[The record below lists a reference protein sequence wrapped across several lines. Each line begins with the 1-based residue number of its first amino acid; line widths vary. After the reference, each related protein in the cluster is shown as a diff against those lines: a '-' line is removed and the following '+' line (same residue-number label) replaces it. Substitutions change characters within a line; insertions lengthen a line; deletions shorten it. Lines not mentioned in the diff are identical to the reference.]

1 MTTLNRAIKWYINGD
16 LPGGRNALLDGLT
29 ANPINLK
36 PSLMQGDALL
46 IQLYFRAPG
55 AVGSP
60 TTAVSLAAGYTL
72 YLVGKVAEDIGSG
85 DVLFNV
91 SDWTDGSD
99 YYQGTLN
106 LNTAAIN
113 AAFAAQS
120 GIDAIDVA
128 VDIEYR
134 DAGNTE
140 RVTYR
145 ADIQLC
151 RQVYQGTEAAP
162 TPSVVL
168 GLESPSGYVFRLSIT
183 DEGVLNI
190 ESVS

>member
-46 IQLYFRAPG
+46 IHLYFRAPG
-55 AVGSP
+55 AVGSA

-72 YLVGKVAEDIGSG
+72 YLVGKVASAIGTGS
-85 DVLFNV
+85 VLFNV
-91 SDWTDGSD
+91 SDWTDGED

-113 AAFAAQS
+113 AAFAAES
-120 GIDAIDVA
+120 GKDAIDVS

-168 GLESPSGYVFRLSIT
+168 GLESPSGYVFRLSIS
-183 DEGVLNI
+183 DEGVLSQ
-190 ESVS
+190 ERVS